1 MTDKRK
7 HYGEQV
13 GRFLAFRDYSNG
25 VKRDAMI
32 KLVYYLIKQYGVD
45 CNFNADLYTRI
56 SNNDRVNNSGICW
69 LSFSDVRDL
78 LYSENYESITE
89 QQRLNRQKFME
100 A

>member
-1 MTDKRK
+1 MLDKRK

-13 GRFLAFRDYSNG
+13 GRFLAFRDYSNV

-45 CNFNADLYTRI
+45 CHYDPDLYMRI
-56 SNNDRVNNSGICW
+56 SNSDSVNNSGICW
-69 LSFSDVRDL
+69 LSGADIRDL

-89 QQRLNRQKFME
+89 QQRLNRQKIME

>member
-13 GRFLAFRDYSNG
+13 GSFLAFRDYSNS

-45 CNFNADLYTRI
+45 CNFNADLYLKI
-56 SNNDRVNNSGICW
+56 SNGDKVNNSGLCW
-69 LSFSDVRDL
+69 LSFGEVRDL
-78 LYSENYESITE
+78 LYSEDYESITE
-89 QQRLNRQKFME
+89 QQRLNRQNIME

>member
-1 MTDKRK
+1 MLDKRK
-7 HYGEQV
+7 NYGEQV
-13 GRFLAFRDYSNG
+13 GKVLASKEYSNI

-45 CNFNADLYTRI
+45 CHLDADLYMRI

-69 LSFSDVRDL
+69 MSYADVANL
-78 LYSENYESITE
+78 LNTEDYESITE
-89 QQRLNRQKFME
+89 QQRLNRQKIME

>member
-7 HYGEQV
+7 NYGEQV
-13 GRFLAFRDYSNG
+13 GKFLACNDYSNI

-45 CNFNADLYTRI
+45 SHYDPDLYMKI
-56 SNNDRVNNSGICW
+56 SNGDKVNNSGICW
-69 LSFSDVRDL
+69 LSFSDVSSL
-78 LYSENYESITE
+78 LNSEDYESITE
-89 QQRLNRQKFME
+89 QQRLNRQNIME

>member
-7 HYGEQV
+7 NYGEQV
-13 GRFLAFRDYSNG
+13 GKFLAVKDYSNV

-45 CNFNADLYTRI
+45 SHFNADLYLKI
-56 SNNDRVNNSGICW
+56 SNGDKVNNSGICW
-69 LSFSDVRDL
+69 LSFEDVRDL
-78 LYSENYESITE
+78 LYSEDYESITE
-89 QQRLNRQKFME
+89 QQRLNRQEIME

>member
-13 GRFLAFRDYSNG
+13 GSFLAFRDYSNG

-45 CNFNADLYTRI
+45 CHYDPDLYLRI
-56 SNNDRVNNSGICW
+56 SNNDKVNNCGICW
-69 LSFSDVRDL
+69 LSSCDVAKL
-78 LYSENYESITE
+78 LNSEDYESITE
-89 QQRLNRQKFME
+89 QQRLNRQKIME

>member
-1 MTDKRK
+1 MVDKRK
-7 HYGEQV
+7 NYGEQV
-13 GRFLAFRDYSNG
+13 GKFLACKDYSNI

-45 CNFNADLYTRI
+45 SHFNADLYMRI
-56 SNNDRVNNSGICW
+56 SNNDSVNNSGICW

-78 LYSENYESITE
+78 LYSEDYESITE

>member
-13 GRFLAFRDYSNG
+13 GKFLAFRDYSNF

-45 CNFNADLYTRI
+45 CHYDSELYVRI
-56 SNNDRVNNSGICW
+56 SNSDRVNNSGICW
-69 LSFSDVRDL
+69 LSYSDVASL
-78 LYSENYESITE
+78 LNSEDYESITK
-89 QQRLNRQKFME
+89 QQRLNRQKIME

>member
-13 GRFLAFRDYSNG
+13 GDFLAYRDYSSG

-32 KLVYYLIKQYGVD
+32 NLVCYLIKQYGVD
-45 CNFNADLYTRI
+45 CHYDADLYMRI
-56 SNNDRVNNSGICW
+56 SNKDKVNNCGICW
-69 LSFSDVRDL
+69 LSAFDVSRL
-78 LYSENYESITE
+78 LNTEDYESITE
-89 QQRLNRQKFME
+89 QQRLNRQNIME

>member
-1 MTDKRK
+1 MVDKRK
-7 HYGEQV
+7 NYGEQV
-13 GRFLAFRDYSNG
+13 GRFLAFKDYSNV
-25 VKRDAMI
+25 VKRDALI

-45 CNFNADLYTRI
+45 CNFNADLYMKI
-56 SNNDRVNNSGICW
+56 SNGDKVNNSGICW

-89 QQRLNRQKFME
+89 QQRLNRQNIME